1 MINEGIPNNNF
12 LKILML
18 SVLKSM
24 FISPNTY
31 MLINSLSDKIKNIVN
46 VLYIALISLIL
57 IKVIINISK
66 IIFIIICTPND
77 IGNSL
82 TQKAFIDIHIPDK
95 KYFQIDIF
103 FLQII
108 I

>member
-46 VLYIALISLIL
+46 VLYIALIS
-57 IKVIINISK
+57 
-66 IIFIIICTPND
+66 
-77 IGNSL
+77 
-82 TQKAFIDIHIPDK
+82 
-95 KYFQIDIF
+95 
-103 FLQII
+103 
-108 I
+108 